1 MTSRVKWVLI
11 SMFFSAVLAGG
22 TARFVTDWTLHRH
35 GESHAHDH
43 AETDFHAWMHEH
55 LDITPEQHAT
65 LEPIEAEFEKQRVR
79 LKEEIRAAGREVA
92 ATISEANVDDA
103 RLKSA
108 LERLNQTQG
117 ELQRLTLDHFFA
129 MKRYLRPAQA
139 KKLVE
144 WTHDS
149 LAREP

>member
-1 MTSRVKWVLI
+1 
-11 SMFFSAVLAGG
+11 
-22 TARFVTDWTLHRH
+22 
-35 GESHAHDH
+35 
-43 AETDFHAWMHEH
+43 
-55 LDITPEQHAT
+55 
-65 LEPIEAEFEKQRVR
+65 
-79 LKEEIRAAGREVA
+79 VA